1 MRGYHQGVLLGR
13 QSERRALRELIDE
26 VRDGRSRAL
35 VIRGEPGVGKT
46 ALLDDLVAGSGDLAV
61 VRVTGVQSEMELAY
75 AALHQVCAPL
85 LDRLPALPVP
95 QREALARVFGIAPG
109 AAPDRFLVALAVLG
123 LLAEAATERPL
134 VCVVDDAQ
142 WLDRASAQALAFVA
156 RRLAAESVALVFA
169 VRSNSRAPELDGL
182 PELEVQGLASD
193 DAAALLASVVRAS
206 IDERARDRIVA
217 ETRGNPLA
225 ILELPKSLTADEIAS
240 GYVLPAG
247 HALAGELEAGFR
259 GRLLGLPPSTRLLLL
274 IAAAEPFGD
283 AAAVAR
289 AAEALGLAPDAAAA
303 AVRSGLCEPGTGV
316 RFRHPLVRSAVYRA
330 SSSDDLRR
338 VHRALATVTDAAA
351 DPDRHAWH
359 AARAADGPDE
369 AAAARLERGA
379 ERSLVRGAPASAA
392 TFLRLAA
399 ELTPDP
405 AARARREL
413 AGAVAELSAGEL
425 ESASTLL
432 AAAEAGP
439 LGEHERRIAA
449 VQRARMS
456 FATERGGVAV
466 GLLLDAAGAL
476 QPFDPAAARA
486 AYLEALG
493 ATLFAGPREGAAG
506 PVEVARRASAG
517 TRESDRPA
525 GGSELLLRGIAH
537 DAPAAR
543 AELLH
548 RALDAYAGEV
558 DAKADWLPDNAFA
571 AVAAAWLWDDA
582 RWRRFSAHHVEVV
595 RASGAVG
602 DLPLALVP
610 RTFATTFAGE
620 FAAAAALAD
629 EVDTLAEVTG
639 TRLVP
644 FGTVCLAAWRGD
656 ATRLAGLLASHLDDA
671 AARGEGSAVAMLS
684 WADALHRNAEG
695 RFDLAL
701 ASARRAAGLRQPLD
715 SAGTW
720 GLVELVEAA
729 ARTGDAAAA
738 ASALDELSTSTR
750 EAGTDWALGVE
761 ARCRALAA
769 TGADPED
776 DFREAVDR
784 LGRTGMLT
792 EHARAHLV
800 YGEWLRRAQRTRD
813 ARTHLRAAHERFA
826 EIGAAEFAR
835 RAARELRATG
845 VAPRGDRAG
854 STHEL
859 TAQEEQVAR
868 LAISGLSNPEIAGR
882 LFLSTRT
889 VEYHLHKVFTK
900 LRVTSRHQLAAALP
914 QDARAAA
921 G

>member
-1 MRGYHQGVLLGR
+1 MLLDR
-13 QSERRALRELIDE
+13 RSERRALRELIDE
-26 VRDGRSRAL
+26 VRNGRSRTL

-46 ALLDDLVAGSGDLAV
+46 ALLDDLIEGAGDLTV
-61 VRVTGVQSEMELAY
+61 VRVTGAQSEMELAY

-95 QREALARVFGIAPG
+95 QREALARVFGLAPG
-109 AAPDRFLVALAVLG
+109 SAPDRFLVALAALS
-123 LLAEAATERPL
+123 LLADAAIERPL

-169 VRSNSRAPELDGL
+169 VRSTSRTPELDGL
-182 PELEVQGLASD
+182 PELEVPGLAPD
-193 DAAALLASVVRAS
+193 DAAALLGSIVRAS
-206 IDERARDRIVA
+206 IDGRARDRIIA

-225 ILELPKSLTADEIAS
+225 ILELPKSLTPEEIAS

-274 IAAAEPFGD
+274 VAAADPFCD
-283 AAAVAR
+283 AAAVSRAAR
-289 AAEALGLAPDAAAA
+289 ALGVGPDAAAA
-303 AVRSGLCEPGTGV
+303 AVRAGLCEPGAGL

-330 SSSDDLRR
+330 APSDDLRR
-338 VHRALATVTDAAA
+338 VHEALASTTDAAA

-359 AARAADGPDE
+359 SARAVVGPDE
-369 AAAARLERGA
+369 DAAARLEQAA
-379 ERSLVRGAPASAA
+379 ERSFERGAPASAA

-413 AGAVAELSAGEL
+413 AGAGAELSAGEL

-432 AAAEAGP
+432 ASAEAGP
-439 LGEHERRIAA
+439 LGERERRIAA
-449 VQRARMS
+449 VQRARMA
-456 FATERGGVAV
+456 FATERGGIAV
-466 GLLLDAAGAL
+466 GMLLDAASAL
-476 QPFDPAAARA
+476 EPFDPAAARA

-493 ATLFAGPREGAAG
+493 ATLFAGPREGADG
-506 PVEVARRASAG
+506 PADVARRASAG
-517 TRESDRPA
+517 IREPDRPA
-525 GGSELLLRGIAH
+525 DGSELLLRGLAL
-537 DAPAAR
+537 DDPAAR

-548 RALDAYAGEV
+548 RALDAYADEV
-558 DAKADWLPDNAFA
+558 DAKSDWLPDNAFA

-620 FAAAAALAD
+620 FASAATLAD

-644 FGTVCLAAWRGD
+644 FGTVCLTAWRGD
-656 ATRLAGLLASHLDDA
+656 ATRLAELLASHLDDA

-701 ASARRAAGLRQPLD
+701 ESARRAAELRQPLD
-715 SAGTW
+715 AAGSW

-729 ARTGDAAAA
+729 SRVGDDGAA
-738 ASALDELSTSTR
+738 ASALDELSSSTR
-750 EAGTDWALGVE
+750 ASATDWALGVE

-769 TGADPED
+769 NGADPED
-776 DFREAVDR
+776 DYREAVAR
-784 LGRTGMLT
+784 LGRTGMRT

-800 YGEWLRRAQRTRD
+800 YGEWLRRAQRTSD
-813 ARTHLRAAHERFA
+813 ARTYLRAAHDRFT

-845 VAPRGDRAG
+845 VAPRGGRAR
-854 STHEL
+854 STHGL

-900 LRVTSRHQLAAALP
+900 LRVTSRHQLGAALP
-914 QDARAAA
+914 QGGRATTR
-921 G
+921 